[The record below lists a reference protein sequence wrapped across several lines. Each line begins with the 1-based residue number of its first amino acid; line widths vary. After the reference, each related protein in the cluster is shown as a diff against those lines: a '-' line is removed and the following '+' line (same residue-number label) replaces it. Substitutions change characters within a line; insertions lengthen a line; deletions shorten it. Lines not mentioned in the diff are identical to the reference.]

1 MSPAPDAAPGS
12 LKAAWLVAGKDPSLV
27 ADALAG
33 LLPELLGKAD
43 RSLVL
48 EDFSGD
54 ELDLAS
60 VVDACRTPP
69 FLADRRVILVRVVA
83 KDGHFD
89 QDQLM
94 VLASYL
100 DEPLET
106 TKLVVTASGDKLPVK
121 FVNAFKK
128 SPVATVLDSDIDSKA
143 VHGWVVEHLAHAP
156 VKLLPAAAALV
167 ESHLGEDFNRLG
179 ALLATLETAYGPGA
193 RIGPEEVA
201 PYLGQAGSVPPG
213 I

>member
-128 SPVATVLDSDIDSKA
+128 SPVATVLDSD
-143 VHGWVVEHLAHAP
+143 
-156 VKLLPAAAALV
+156 
-167 ESHLGEDFNRLG
+167 
-179 ALLATLETAYGPGA
+179 TLESLRENTRLLVSHSPPALIPNLGLVRPWTQEALDALGGA
-193 RIGPEEVA
+193 CND
-201 PYLGQAGSVPPG
+201 L
-213 I
+213 